1 MRCSLRVMITVN
13 YKKTCAGINRMAC
26 TYAVAKKGDEH
37 MGKKKAVRSVPA
49 QIVIGSAADLGLMLA
64 LTAILAAG
72 VVLAGCGATNS
83 AASSTVASA
92 TSTASSE
99 VEKTEVQPMQGISLS
114 DPLADG
120 TYHISFE
127 KDKVWVGERKNS
139 INDAIVYDYD
149 RYTAEEIEALS
160 EGDTIVTHLD
170 GTENT
175 TVLSVES
182 IERKNDYVAIN
193 GGMEEGG
200 IDLCKEEDHY
210 RTLTWDDFPAYYEVG
225 VAKQLIMADDIELS
239 DGAADFEA
247 DPVIAKGDRAV
258 CDAMSNEEDIYG
270 WNAGNTTVTIQNGEI
285 THVDR
290 IWVP

>member
-1 MRCSLRVMITVN
+1 MRENHKM
-13 YKKTCAGINRMAC
+13 M
-26 TYAVAKKGDEH
+26 
-37 MGKKKAVRSVPA
+37 
-49 QIVIGSAADLGLMLA
+49 A
-64 LTAILAAG
+64 LTAILAVG

-225 VAKQLIMADDIELS
+225 VGKQLIMADDIELS

-258 CDAMSNEEDIYG
+258 CDAMRNEEDIYG

-290 IWVP
+290 VWVP

>member
-1 MRCSLRVMITVN
+1 
-13 YKKTCAGINRMAC
+13 
-26 TYAVAKKGDEH
+26 
-37 MGKKKAVRSVPA
+37 
-49 QIVIGSAADLGLMLA
+49 
-64 LTAILAAG
+64 
-72 VVLAGCGATNS
+72 
-83 AASSTVASA
+83 
-92 TSTASSE
+92 
-99 VEKTEVQPMQGISLS
+99 MQGISLS

-182 IERKNDYVAIN
+182 IERKNDYVTIN

-210 RTLTWDDFPAYYEVG
+210 RTLTWDDFL
-225 VAKQLIMADDIELS
+225 LIMKWEWRSSLS
-239 DGAADFEA
+239 WRT
-247 DPVIAKGDRAV
+247 I
-258 CDAMSNEEDIYG
+258 SNYRM
-270 WNAGNTTVTIQNGEI
+270 AR
-285 THVDR
+285 R
-290 IWVP
+290 ILKPTR

>member
-1 MRCSLRVMITVN
+1 MM
-13 YKKTCAGINRMAC
+13 
-26 TYAVAKKGDEH
+26 
-37 MGKKKAVRSVPA
+37 
-49 QIVIGSAADLGLMLA
+49 A

-99 VEKTEVQPMQGISLS
+99 AEKQEVQPMQGISRS

-160 EGDTIVTHLD
+160 EGDTIATHLD

-175 TVLSVES
+175 TVLTVES
-182 IERKNDYVAIN
+182 VERKNDYVTIN
-193 GGMEEGG
+193 GGMEEARNRPVQRRGP
-200 IDLCKEEDHY
+200 LP
-210 RTLTWDDFPAYYEVG
+210 DFDVG
-225 VAKQLIMADDIELS
+225 
-239 DGAADFEA
+239 
-247 DPVIAKGDRAV
+247 
-258 CDAMSNEEDIYG
+258 
-270 WNAGNTTVTIQNGEI
+270 
-285 THVDR
+285 
-290 IWVP
+290 

>member
-1 MRCSLRVMITVN
+1 MRENHKM
-13 YKKTCAGINRMAC
+13 M
-26 TYAVAKKGDEH
+26 
-37 MGKKKAVRSVPA
+37 
-49 QIVIGSAADLGLMLA
+49 A
-64 LTAILAAG
+64 LTAILAVG

-200 IDLCKEEDHY
+200 IDLMLEK
-210 RTLTWDDFPAYYEVG
+210 RT
-225 VAKQLIMADDIELS
+225 
-239 DGAADFEA
+239 
-247 DPVIAKGDRAV
+247 
-258 CDAMSNEEDIYG
+258 
-270 WNAGNTTVTIQNGEI
+270 I
-285 THVDR
+285 TGL
-290 IWVP
+290 

>member
-1 MRCSLRVMITVN
+1 MREN
-13 YKKTCAGINRMAC
+13 HK
-26 TYAVAKKGDEH
+26 
-37 MGKKKAVRSVPA
+37 
-49 QIVIGSAADLGLMLA
+49 LMA
-64 LTAILAAG
+64 LTAILAVG

-127 KDKVWVGERKNS
+127 KDKVWVCLLYTS
-139 INDAIVYDYD
+139 DAADDAIVYDYD

-182 IERKNDYVAIN
+182 IERKNDYVTIN

-210 RTLTWDDFPAYYEVG
+210 RTLTWDD
-225 VAKQLIMADDIELS
+225 
-239 DGAADFEA
+239 
-247 DPVIAKGDRAV
+247 
-258 CDAMSNEEDIYG
+258 
-270 WNAGNTTVTIQNGEI
+270 
-285 THVDR
+285 
-290 IWVP
+290 